1 MRTKSYLYGRDKG
14 FIHQIITQ
22 FPFHIMRVKLE
33 QSSALA
39 LGTVGVAMNGFEL
52 CLGEVRN

>member
-33 QSSALA
+33 QSYALA
-39 LGTVGVAMNGFEL
+39 LGTVGEAMNGFEL
-52 CLGEVRN
+52 CLWEVRN